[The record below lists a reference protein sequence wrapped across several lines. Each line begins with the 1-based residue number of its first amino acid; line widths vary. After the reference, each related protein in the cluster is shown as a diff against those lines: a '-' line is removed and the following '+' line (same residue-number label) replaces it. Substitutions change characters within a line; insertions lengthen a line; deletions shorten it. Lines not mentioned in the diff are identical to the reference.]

1 MMRRRFRTVGAMLVA
16 IFVTLVTVGTVPAFA
31 APWSGGTTNE
41 SPRDQDQQAPATLDD
56 VQSPRGVTRD
66 RQDDTQAPRGL
77 ARATVDDTQAPRGQD
92 DQAPAT
98 LDDAQSPRGARA

>member
-1 MMRRRFRTVGAMLVA
+1 MRGFRTVRATLVA
-16 IFVTLVTVGTVPAFA
+16 IFVTLLTVGTVPAFA
-31 APWSGGTTNE
+31 APWSGGTTTE

-56 VQSPRGVTRD
+56 AQSPRGVARD

-77 ARATVDDTQAPRGQD
+77 VRATLDETQAPRGQD

-98 LDDAQSPRGARA
+98 LDDGQSPRGARA